1 MRLTFYSY
9 TSAWN
14 GGLGLF
20 PIAWEGLSNAGIV
33 SIRTKNATRT
43 KNERILIQFS
53 LSNEKPSAIFK
64 INANTA
70 NTDVIDLDN
79 QMIDDDTP
87 VEQFDITVG
96 ISIEPLDAVQNQQA
110 IVKSETVPP
119 TEANAVVKPQDIAV
133 LANKIVQHA
142 YNFLSGF
149 TTPDGKVPMKA
160 FDDWWAKF
168 KHKLEMNPKFL
179 DNLD

>member
-1 MRLTFYSY
+1 
-9 TSAWN
+9 
-14 GGLGLF
+14 
-20 PIAWEGLSNAGIV
+20 
-33 SIRTKNATRT
+33 
-43 KNERILIQFS
+43 
-53 LSNEKPSAIFK
+53 
-64 INANTA
+64 
-70 NTDVIDLDN
+70 
-79 QMIDDDTP
+79 MIDDDTP
-87 VEQFDITVG
+87 VEQFDINVG
-96 ISIEPLDAVQNQQA
+96 ISIEPLDAVQSQQA
-110 IVKSETVPP
+110 IAKNETKPP
-119 TEANAVVKPQDIAV
+119 TEPNVVVKPQDIAV